1 MSSAARLFP
10 QLLFRL
16 RGPMIVA
23 AALAI
28 WEAAS
33 AVGLLSPF
41 QFPPPSR
48 IAEGLVELATA
59 GFPDGIRLWEHLV
72 VTVTRI
78 LQGFAIAMALA
89 IPVGILIGSSPTL
102 DALTTPIVTFARS
115 IATLS
120 LLPLAIVWFGIGETS
135 KVFLIAYA
143 CFWVMLS
150 NVIAAVKY
158 IDPVLIRAART
169 MDVSGPALFF
179 RVLLPAATPRMIA
192 GARIAL
198 GVGFMVIVGAEM
210 IGTIHGLGA
219 LIMEA
224 RNFYRTDI
232 SFVGM
237 AALGLIGFGLTVGLS
252 ALEHRLLPWHQ
263 GLEGVRR

>member
-1 MSSAARLFP
+1 MSGRPWFLSPRWQGAAVLV
-10 QLLFRL
+10 LSL
-16 RGPMIVA
+16 A
-23 AALAI
+23 A
-28 WEAAS
+28 WETAS
-33 AVGLLSPF
+33 ALGWLSPF
-41 QFPPPSR
+41 LFPPPSR
-48 IAEGLVELATA
+48 IAQGLIELWST
-59 GFPDGIRLWEHLV
+59 GFPDGIRLWQHLA
-72 VTVTRI
+72 VTLRRI
-78 LQGFAIAMALA
+78 FQGFLIAIALA
-89 IPVGILIGSSPTL
+89 VPLGLVIGRVSVL
-102 DALTTPIVTFARS
+102 DRLLAPIVTFARS

-158 IDPVLIRAART
+158 VDPILVRAART
-169 MDVSGPALFF
+169 MDVEGARLFF
-179 RVLLPAATPRMIA
+179 SVLLPATLPRLIA
-192 GARIAL
+192 GARVAL

-232 SFVGM
+232 SLVGM
-237 AALGLIGFGLTVGLS
+237 AALGLLGFTLTVGLS
-252 ALEHRLLPWHQ
+252 GLERWLLPWHR
-263 GLEGVRR
+263 GLAEVRR

>member
-1 MSSAARLFP
+1 MSVRTPSPSPRLQGAAVL
-10 QLLFRL
+10 
-16 RGPMIVA
+16 
-23 AALAI
+23 ALALGA

-33 AVGLLSPF
+33 AIGWLSPF
-41 QFPPPSR
+41 LFPPPSR
-48 IAEGLVELATA
+48 IVEGLVELWSA
-59 GFPDGIRLWEHLV
+59 GFPDGIRLWQHFG
-72 VTVTRI
+72 VTLARI
-78 LQGFAIAMALA
+78 FQGFLIAMALA
-89 IPVGILIGSSPTL
+89 IPLGLVIGRSSVLDRLLAPT
-102 DALTTPIVTFARS
+102 VTFARS

-150 NVIAAVKY
+150 NVIAAVKFV
-158 IDPVLIRAART
+158 DPTLVRAART
-169 MDVSGPALFF
+169 MDVEAARLFF
-179 RVLLPAATPRMIA
+179 SVLLPATLPRLLA
-192 GARIAL
+192 GARVAL

-232 SFVGM
+232 SLVGM
-237 AALGLIGFGLTVGLS
+237 AALGLLGFALTVGLS
-252 ALEHRLLPWHQ
+252 GLERWLLPWHR
-263 GLEGVRR
+263 GLEEVRR

>member
-1 MSSAARLFP
+1 MSSRRLSLSPRLQGAAVL
-10 QLLFRL
+10 
-16 RGPMIVA
+16 
-23 AALAI
+23 ALALGA

-33 AVGLLSPF
+33 AAGWLSPF
-41 QFPPPSR
+41 LFPPPSR
-48 IAEGLVELATA
+48 IVEGLAELWSA
-59 GFPDGIRLWEHLV
+59 GFPDGIRLWQHLG
-72 VTVTRI
+72 VTLARI
-78 LQGFAIAMALA
+78 FQGFLFAMALA
-89 IPVGILIGSSPTL
+89 IPLGLVISRVDVL
-102 DALTTPIVTFARS
+102 DRLLAPIVTFARS

-158 IDPVLIRAART
+158 IDPILVRAART
-169 MDVSGPALFF
+169 MDVKGARLFF
-179 RVLLPAATPRMIA
+179 TVLLPATLPRLLA
-192 GARIAL
+192 GARVAL

-232 SFVGM
+232 SLVGM
-237 AALGLIGFGLTVGLS
+237 AALGLLGFALTVGLS
-252 ALEHRLLPWHQ
+252 GLERWLLPWHR
-263 GLEGVRR
+263 GLDEVRR

>member
-1 MSSAARLFP
+1 VSGVASIWSSTRV
-10 QLLFRL
+10 
-16 RGPMIVA
+16 RGMAVVVL
-23 AALAI
+23 ALAA

-33 AVGLLSPF
+33 AVGWLSPF

-48 IAEGLVELATA
+48 IAEGLVELATT
-59 GFPDGIRLWEHLV
+59 GFPDGIRVSQHFV

-78 LQGFAIAMALA
+78 VQGFLIAMALA
-89 IPVGILIGSSPTL
+89 VPLGLIVGRSPTL
-102 DALTTPIVTFARS
+102 DALLAPIVTFARS

-169 MDVSGPALFF
+169 MDVAGAGLFF
-179 RVLLPAATPRMIA
+179 RVLLPAATPRMLA

-232 SFVGM
+232 SLVGM
-237 AALGLIGFGLTVGLS
+237 ATLGILGFGLTVGL
-252 ALEHRLLPWHQ
+252 AGLERWLLPWHQ

>member
-1 MSSAARLFP
+1 MSGRRALHD
-10 QLLFRL
+10 RL
-16 RGPMIVA
+16 RGAAIVA
-23 AALAI
+23 AALAA

-33 AVGLLSPF
+33 AFGLLSPF

-48 IAEGLVELATA
+48 IAQGLVELATA
-59 GFPDGIRLWEHLV
+59 GFPDGIRLWTHFA
-72 VTVTRI
+72 VTVARI

-89 IPVGILIGSSPTL
+89 IPAGILIGRFPAL
-102 DALTTPIVTFARS
+102 DALTAPIVTFARS

-150 NVIAAVKY
+150 NVVAAVRY
-158 IDPVLIRAART
+158 VDPVLVRAART
-169 MDVSGPALFF
+169 MDVRGPALLL
-179 RVLLPAATPRMIA
+179 RVLLPAATPRMLA
-192 GARIAL
+192 GARVSL

-210 IGTIHGLGA
+210 IGTLHGLGA

-232 SFVGM
+232 SLVGM
-237 AALGLIGFGLTVGLS
+237 AALGLIGFALAVGL
-252 ALEHRLLPWHQ
+252 AGLERWLLPWHR
-263 GLEGVRR
+263 GLDEVRR

>member
-1 MSSAARLFP
+1 MSGRTWLRDPRLQGAAVL
-10 QLLFRL
+10 
-16 RGPMIVA
+16 
-23 AALAI
+23 ALALAA

-33 AVGLLSPF
+33 AVGWLSPF
-41 QFPPPSR
+41 LFPPPSR
-48 IAEGLVELATA
+48 IAQGLVELWLA
-59 GFPDGIRLWEHLV
+59 GFPDGIPIWQHLA
-72 VTVTRI
+72 VTLARI
-78 LQGFAIAMALA
+78 FEGFVLAMALA
-89 IPVGILIGSSPTL
+89 IPLGLVIGRVSVL
-102 DALTTPIVTFARS
+102 DRLLAPVVTFARS

-158 IDPVLIRAART
+158 VDPILVRAARA
-169 MDVSGPALFF
+169 MDIEGARLFLS
-179 RVLLPAATPRMIA
+179 VLLPATLPRLIA
-192 GARIAL
+192 GARVAL

-210 IGTIHGLGA
+210 IGTLHGLGA

-232 SFVGM
+232 SLVGM
-237 AALGLIGFGLTVGLS
+237 AALGLVGFGLTAGLS
-252 ALEHRLLPWHQ
+252 GLEHWLLPWHR
-263 GLEGVRR
+263 GLDEVRR

>member
-1 MSSAARLFP
+1 MSRAALN
-10 QLLFRL
+10 RL
-16 RGPMIVA
+16 RGLAIVA
-23 AALAI
+23 GALAL

-33 AVGLLSPF
+33 AFGILSPF
-41 QFPPPSR
+41 LFPPPSR
-48 IAEGLVELATA
+48 IADALVELVVV
-59 GFPDGIRLWEHLV
+59 GFPDGVRLSQHLV
-72 VTVTRI
+72 VTVLRI
-78 LQGFAIAMALA
+78 VQGFLVAMALA
-89 IPVGILIGSSPTL
+89 IPLGLLIGRSPTI

-135 KVFLIAYA
+135 KIFLIAYA

-158 IDPVLIRAART
+158 IDPILVRAART
-169 MDVSGPALFF
+169 MDVSGLSLFF
-179 RVLLPAATPRMIA
+179 RILVPAAAPRMLA

-210 IGTIHGLGA
+210 IGTIRGLGA

-232 SFVGM
+232 SLVGM
-237 AALGLIGFGLTVGLS
+237 VVLGLIGFVLTIGLS
-252 ALEHRLLPWHQ
+252 GLERWLLPWHQ
-263 GLEGVRR
+263 GLEEVRR

>member
-1 MSSAARLFP
+1 MKRLP
-10 QLLFRL
+10 TWL
-16 RGPMIVA
+16 RGPAVIAGSLA
-23 AALAI
+23 A

-33 AVGLLSPF
+33 ALGFLSPF
-41 QFPPPSR
+41 LFPPPSR
-48 IAEGLVELATA
+48 IAAGMVELATS
-59 GFPDGIRLWEHLV
+59 GFPDGVRLSEHL
-72 VTVTRI
+72 TVTIARI
-78 LQGFAIAMALA
+78 VQGFAFAMMLA
-89 IPVGILIGSSPTL
+89 IPIGLLIGRFPSI
-102 DALTTPIVTFARS
+102 DALTAPIVTFARS

-120 LLPLAIVWFGIGETS
+120 LLPLAIVWFGIGEAS
-135 KVFLIAYA
+135 KIFLIGYA

-158 IDPVLIRAART
+158 VDPILIRAART

-179 RVLLPAATPRMIA
+179 RVLVPAATPRMIA
-192 GARIAL
+192 GARVAL

-210 IGTIHGLGA
+210 IGTIRGLGA

-232 SFVGM
+232 SLVGM
-237 AALGLIGFGLTVGLS
+237 AALGLIGFSLAFGLS
-252 ALEHRLLPWHQ
+252 GLERWLIPWHQ